1 MLHTSFCLGLVA
13 LVAISGGAVAAANS
27 NQTSPIACG
36 VNTVSDRGM
45 MSVEGIF
52 QSQTALTGEYRF
64 SLRSQGN
71 GGSSNIS
78 QGGAFSADAGATIIL
93 GKVMVNADSHF
104 NIGFEVSAGGRK
116 YDCSQPL
123 MTRT

>member
-1 MLHTSFCLGLVA
+1 MLHTSFRLGLIA

-45 MSVEGIF
+45 MSVEGIL

-64 SLRSQGN
+64 SLRSQSN

-78 QGGAFSADAGATIIL
+78 QGGGFSADAGATITL
-93 GKVMVNADSHF
+93 GKVMVSPDSHL
-104 NIGFEVSAGGRK
+104 NIDFEVSAGGKK

-123 MTRT
+123 TTRT

>member
-1 MLHTSFCLGLVA
+1 MLHTSFRLGLIA

-78 QGGAFSADAGATIIL
+78 QGGAFSADAGATITL
-93 GKVMVNADSHF
+93 GKVMVNAGSHL
-104 NIGFEVSAGGRK
+104 NIDFEVSAGGRK

-123 MTRT
+123 TTRT